1 MAKVKLSSEEM
12 LSLYHFHMDI
22 AEDTKFACKS
32 DHNEKIAEDRR
43 KRAGKFKRLL
53 KKEFGYQIKVPAEE

>member
-1 MAKVKLSSEEM
+1 MAKVKLSKEEV

-22 AEDTKFACKS
+22 AEDTTFACKS
-32 DHNEKIAEDRR
+32 DHNEKVAEDRK

-53 KKEFGYQIKVPAEE
+53 KKEFGYELEKPSED